1 MAEKPKTLSYEVGG
15 RIARITLDR
24 PERGN
29 GITLEMPRE
38 LAACVERANLD
49 PEVHVIALSGKD
61 KGKSGIVMEV
71 RPKEQRVLVE
81 GLNIM
86 KRHTKPRPPNEPGGV
101 IERPAPIHLSN
112 VALIDPKDGRATR
125 IRIEELDGRPVRVS
139 SRSGERLD

>member
-1 MAEKPKTLSYEVGG
+1 MP
-15 RIARITLDR
+15 ARIRKGDR
-24 PERGN
+24 
-29 GITLEMPRE
+29 
-38 LAACVERANLD
+38 
-49 PEVHVIALSGKD
+49 VIALSGKD

-71 RPKEQRVLVE
+71 RPKEDRALVE

-125 IRIEELDGRPVRVS
+125 VRIDEVDGRTVRVS
-139 SRSGERLD
+139 SRSGEQLD

>member
-1 MAEKPKTLSYEVGG
+1 MP
-15 RIARITLDR
+15 ARIRKGDR
-24 PERGN
+24 VIV
-29 GITLEMPRE
+29 IT
-38 LAACVERANLD
+38 
-49 PEVHVIALSGKD
+49 GKD
-61 KGKSGIVMEV
+61 KGKSGVVMEV
-71 RPKEQRVLVE
+71 RPKEQRCLVE

-125 IRIEELDGRPVRVS
+125 IRIEELDGRLVRVS

>member
-1 MAEKPKTLSYEVGG
+1 MP
-15 RIARITLDR
+15 ARIRKGDR
-24 PERGN
+24 VIV
-29 GITLEMPRE
+29 IT
-38 LAACVERANLD
+38 
-49 PEVHVIALSGKD
+49 GKD
-61 KGKSGIVMEV
+61 KGKSGVVMEV
-71 RPKEQRVLVE
+71 RPREQRCLVE

-125 IRIEELDGRPVRVS
+125 IRIEEVDGRAVRVS